1 MSATMKSSGTTPVGP
16 SAGVETSGGG
26 RGRANL
32 TLLYAIAVTLLLAFR
47 TPFSANISFGVAL
60 ALIAFPVTLR
70 PWLSS
75 RAGIL
80 VSALAALALVS
91 GMLLTEPGLNADP
104 GRYFSSSAAIYQAS
118 VLVGLVLAAATAQW
132 ALTVL
137 GLNWFLI
144 LWATGLVASAPL
156 ASDGFAENPWKYGLA
171 LPVSVIV
178 LSLVSRAAP
187 VLNVAALAALV
198 LVSTFFSYRSWVQ
211 VLVAG
216 AVVIYV
222 VRSSRETAGRQ
233 RRSRVLVGFALGGGV
248 LVFAWLLSVLAT
260 SGVLGEA
267 IQRRTVEQS
276 NVTGNLL
283 LGARPE
289 WAAAWSLAERH
300 PFGIGLG
307 VTPSSTDWSTAVR
320 AMPFSNSAL
329 QDTGTVSGYFR
340 AGEVS
345 FHSVLWTFWG
355 TYGVVG
361 FVLVAVILVLIAK
374 TLLSLDSL
382 QLSTPFM
389 AAVTVLLI
397 GAAWDL
403 LFSPL
408 TLAPLAA
415 ALAVIA
421 WLPREA
427 ERRRRWSPSQ
437 NGFT

>member
-1 MSATMKSSGTTPVGP
+1 MSAAIGSWSRPAPGLMLAGAAGRP
-16 SAGVETSGGG
+16 STVTFVF
-26 RGRANL
+26 
-32 TLLYAIAVTLLLAFR
+32 AIAVTLLLAFR

-75 RAGIL
+75 RWGIVVTILAGL
-80 VSALAALALVS
+80 ALAGGALLI
-91 GMLLTEPGLNADP
+91 EPGLKADP
-104 GRYFSSSAAIYQAS
+104 GRYFSQGTAIYQAS

-137 GLNWFLI
+137 GLNRFLI
-144 LWATGLVASAPL
+144 LWAAGLIVSTPFMGG
-156 ASDGFAENPWKYGLA
+156 GFAENPWKYGLA
-171 LPVSVIV
+171 LPVSVLV
-178 LSLVSRAAP
+178 LSLVSRGGP
-187 VLNVAALAALV
+187 VFNVSALAILV
-198 LVSTFFSYRSWVQ
+198 LISTYFSYRSWVQ
-211 VLVAG
+211 VLVAA

-222 VRSSRETAGRQ
+222 LRTSREKPGKP
-233 RRSRVLVGFALGGGV
+233 RRSRVLVGVALGAGV
-248 LVFAWLLSVLAT
+248 LAFAWLLSLLAT
-260 SGVLGEA
+260 EGVLGEA
-267 IQRRTVEQS
+267 VQRRTVEQA

-300 PFGIGLG
+300 PFGLGLG
-307 VTPSSTDWSTAVR
+307 VSPSSTDWSTAVR

-329 QDTGTVSGYFR
+329 QDSGTVSGYFR
-340 AGEVS
+340 TGEVA

-355 TYGVVG
+355 NYGLLG
-361 FVLVAVILVLIAK
+361 FALVAVIVVLIAK

-382 QLSTPFM
+382 RLSTPVM
-389 AAVTVLLI
+389 AAVAVLMI

-408 TLAPLAA
+408 ALAPLAA
-415 ALAVIA
+415 TLAVIA

-427 ERRRRWSPSQ
+427 GRRRDPWRAPLEEY
-437 NGFT
+437 T